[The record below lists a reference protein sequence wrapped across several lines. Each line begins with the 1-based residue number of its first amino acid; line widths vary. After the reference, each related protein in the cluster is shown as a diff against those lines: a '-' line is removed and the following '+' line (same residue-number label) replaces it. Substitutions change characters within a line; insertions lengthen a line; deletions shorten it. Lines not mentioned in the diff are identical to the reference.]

1 MRSASTRN
9 QAAPAA
15 ALSEAPAHVAVVT
28 GAGRG
33 IGAAI
38 AAGLAAEG
46 MRVALLARTASELQA
61 VAERIQARGGQALA
75 LQTDITDAR
84 QVEAAVAS
92 VAERLG
98 VVDVLVN
105 NAGVV
110 IVQPLVEMRRATWE
124 RVIGTNLTGAF
135 LCCRAVLPG
144 MLRKEWGRVINI
156 ASISGRVGTP
166 KLTAYCAS
174 KWGLLGFT
182 KALAEE
188 VRQASITV
196 NAICP
201 GSVDTAMLRQSR
213 PGERPDMEPD
223 DIADAVCFLASE
235 RAKRITGAV
244 IDIFG
249 AQSL

>member
-1 MRSASTRN
+1 MARSLAS
-9 QAAPAA
+9 AA
-15 ALSEAPAHVAVVT
+15 ATPAGSAAHVAVVT

-38 AAGLAAEG
+38 AAGLATEG

-61 VAERIQARGGQALA
+61 VAERIQAQGGQALA
-75 LQTDITDAR
+75 LPTDITDAR
-84 QVEAAVAS
+84 QVEAAVTSA
-92 VAERLG
+92 AEQLG
-98 VVDVLVN
+98 AVDVLVN

-110 IVQPLVEMRRATWE
+110 AVQPLVEMRRATWE
-124 RVIGTNLTGAF
+124 HVISTNLTGAF

-144 MLRKEWGRVINI
+144 MLRKAWGRVINI
-156 ASISGRVGTP
+156 SSISGRLGTP

-174 KWGLLGFT
+174 KWGLLGLT

-188 VRQASITV
+188 VREASITV

-201 GSVDTAMLRQSR
+201 GSVDTAMLRLSR
-213 PGERPDMEPD
+213 PGERADMVPD
-223 DIADAVCFLASE
+223 DIADVVCFLVSE

-249 AQSL
+249 VRAL